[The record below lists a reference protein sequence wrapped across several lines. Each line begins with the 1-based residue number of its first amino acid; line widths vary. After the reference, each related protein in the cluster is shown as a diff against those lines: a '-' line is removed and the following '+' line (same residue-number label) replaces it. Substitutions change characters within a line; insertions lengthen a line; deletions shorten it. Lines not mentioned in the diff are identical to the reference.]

1 MICLNTTT
9 RVRKGIIINLHERLK
24 LIRRKRGL
32 SQRELASMLKVTR
45 QAVSQWE
52 NGYTYPDLD
61 NLIILSDVYEVSLD
75 IMIKGTD

>member
-1 MICLNTTT
+1 M
-9 RVRKGIIINLHERLK
+9 
-24 LIRRKRGL
+24 KRGL

-45 QAVSQWE
+45 QAISQWE

-61 NLIILSDVYEVSLD
+61 NLIVLSDVYEVSLD